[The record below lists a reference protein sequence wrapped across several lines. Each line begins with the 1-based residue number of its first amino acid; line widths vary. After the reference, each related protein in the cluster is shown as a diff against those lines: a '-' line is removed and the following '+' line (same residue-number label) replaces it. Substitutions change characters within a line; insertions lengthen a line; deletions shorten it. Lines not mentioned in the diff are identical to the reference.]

1 MDREWKKV
9 GEEEERGGAE
19 RRGKAKGERRGL
31 LLRGRERREEERGR
45 KGGKGEKW
53 KGRGEKGREG
63 LTKVPSQPLTPAAV

>member
-31 LLRGRERREEERGR
+31 LLRGREGREEERGR
-45 KGGKGEKW
+45 KGEREKS
-53 KGRGEKGREG
+53 GRGGERREEKGSPRC
-63 LTKVPSQPLTPAAV
+63 PPNH